1 MTTSSL
7 FIHHLHLHHFRS
19 YQALHLE
26 VDDQIIVLAG
36 PNGAGKTNVLEALS
50 LLTPLGGFRKASLED
65 YTHLSSES
73 AENSLVPKNWA
84 INAHFETIY
93 GPQKVQAALV
103 RRRDEDSDGDDSDE
117 EDLDMSGRKRSSRS
131 FKMNGKSLKTAAEF
145 ASYIHMIWLTPQMD
159 RIFIDQSQ
167 YRRRFFDLL
176 VSNFDPQFSTLLTKY
191 GRLLRE
197 RTKLLREKN
206 RDMRWIRVIEEQIVQ
221 IGVALSAARL
231 DFLRCFEPYLR
242 HASESFAS
250 PLISISNWVEESLMV
265 NPAIKV
271 EAEWLEKLEKSR
283 SIDMEMGGAQVGSHK
298 MDLAVLHPEKKIPAK
313 HCSTGEQK
321 SFLISMV
328 LAEAKMLKAEKGIEP
343 ILLLDEVAAHLDE
356 HKKKALFEEILKTG
370 AQTWITTTEYNL
382 FSAFQEKLCYYNVL
396 PGTITKILV

>member
-1 MTTSSL
+1 MATSSL
-7 FIHHLHLHHFRS
+7 FIQHLHLHQFRS
-19 YQALHLE
+19 YPALHLD
-26 VDDQIIVLAG
+26 VNDQIVVLAG

-50 LLTPLGGFRKASLED
+50 LLTPMGGFRKASLED
-65 YTHLSSES
+65 YSHVANGSFE
-73 AENSLVPKNWA
+73 ADIAPKGWA

-93 GPQKVQAALV
+93 GSQKVQAALV
-103 RRRDEDSDGDDSDE
+103 RRQDEASEGDDLDDEDTDVN
-117 EDLDMSGRKRSSRS
+117 GRKRSSRA
-131 FKMNGKSLKTAAEF
+131 FKVNGRPLKTSAEF

-159 RIFIDQSQ
+159 RIFIDQAQ

-176 VSNFDPQFSTLLTKY
+176 VSNFDPQFSGLLTKY
-191 GRLLRE
+191 SRLLRDRAKLLRE
-197 RTKLLREKN
+197 RHP
-206 RDMRWIRVIEEQIVQ
+206 DMRWIRVIEEQIVQ

-250 PLISISNWVEESLMV
+250 PLISISNWVEESLLV
-265 NPAIKV
+265 SPAIKV
-271 EAEWLEKLEKSR
+271 EAEWLSKLEKSR
-283 SIDMEMGGAQVGSHK
+283 AIDMETGGAQVGSHK
-298 MDLAVLHPEKKIPAK
+298 MDLTVLHPEKKIPAK

-321 SFLISMV
+321 SFLISMI

>member
-1 MTTSSL
+1 MTPSL
-7 FIHHLHLHHFRS
+7 SINHLHLHHFRS
-19 YQALHLE
+19 YQALHLD
-26 VDDQIIVLAG
+26 VDDQIVVLAG

-65 YTHLSSES
+65 YSHMTGEVNQETGLE
-73 AENSLVPKNWA
+73 NWA

-93 GPQKVQAALV
+93 GPQKLQAALV
-103 RRRDEDSDGDDSDE
+103 KRRDEESESDDIDE
-117 EDLDMSGRKRSSRS
+117 EEPDIIGRKRSSRS
-131 FKMNGKSLKTAAEF
+131 FKMNGRPLKTATEF

-176 VSNFDPQFSTLLTKY
+176 VSNFDPQFSSLLTKY

-197 RTKLLREKN
+197 RTKLLRERN
-206 RDMRWIRVIEEQIVQ
+206 RDLRWLRVLEEQIVQ

-242 HASESFAS
+242 HASDSFAS
-250 PLISISNWVEESLMV
+250 PLISISNWVEEALMER
-265 NPAIKV
+265 PAIKV
-271 EAEWLEKLEKSR
+271 EAEWLEKLERSR
-283 SIDMEMGGAQVGSHK
+283 PIDAETGGAAVGSHK
-298 MDLAVLHPEKKIPAK
+298 MDLTVLHPEKKIPAK

-321 SFLISMV
+321 SFLISMI

-356 HKKKALFEEILKTG
+356 HKKKALFDEILKTG
-370 AQTWITTTEYNL
+370 AQTWITTTEHNL

>member
-1 MTTSSL
+1 MTNSSL
-7 FIHHLHLHHFRS
+7 FIHHLHLHQFRS
-19 YQALHLE
+19 YQALHLDVE
-26 VDDQIIVLAG
+26 DQIVVLAG

-65 YTHLSSES
+65 YSHMTSEIGQES
-73 AENSLVPKNWA
+73 GDLKNWA
-84 INAHFETIY
+84 INAHFETNF
-93 GPQKVQAALV
+93 GPQKVQAALL
-103 RRRDEDSDGDDSDE
+103 RRQDESFEDDDSDE
-117 EDLDMSGRKRSSRS
+117 ESSETGVRRKSSRA
-131 FKMNGKSLKTAAEF
+131 FKVNGRPLKTAAEF

-250 PLISISNWVEESLMV
+250 PIISISNWVEESLLE

-271 EAEWLEKLEKSR
+271 EAEWLAKLEKSR
-283 SIDMEMGGAQVGSHK
+283 GVDIETGGAQVGSHK
-298 MDLAVLHPEKKIPAK
+298 MDLAVFHPDKKIPAK

-321 SFLISMV
+321 SFLISMI
-328 LAEAKMLKAEKGIEP
+328 LAEAKMLKAEKGVEP
-343 ILLLDEVAAHLDE
+343 ILLLDEVAAHLDDY
-356 HKKKALFEEILKTG
+356 KKKALFEEILKTG
-370 AQTWITTTEYNL
+370 AQTWITTTECNL
-382 FSAFQEKLCYYNVL
+382 FSAFQEKLCYYSVL
-396 PGTITKILV
+396 PGMVTKMLV

>member
-1 MTTSSL
+1 MTPSL
-7 FIHHLHLHHFRS
+7 SINHLHLHHFRS
-19 YQALHLE
+19 YQALHLD
-26 VDDQIIVLAG
+26 VDDQIVVLAG

-65 YTHLSSES
+65 YSHMTGEMNQEIALE
-73 AENSLVPKNWA
+73 NWA

-93 GPQKVQAALV
+93 GPQKLQAALV
-103 RRRDEDSDGDDSDE
+103 KRRDEESESDDLDE
-117 EDLDMSGRKRSSRS
+117 EEADIIGRKRSSRS
-131 FKMNGKSLKTAAEF
+131 FKMNGRPLKTATEF

-176 VSNFDPQFSTLLTKY
+176 VSNFDPQFSSLLTKY

-197 RTKLLREKN
+197 RTKLLRERN
-206 RDMRWIRVIEEQIVQ
+206 RDLRWLRVLEEQIVQ

-242 HASESFAS
+242 HASDSFAS
-250 PLISISNWVEESLMV
+250 PLISISNWVEEALMER
-265 NPAIKV
+265 PAIKV
-271 EAEWLEKLEKSR
+271 EAEWLEKLERSR
-283 SIDMEMGGAQVGSHK
+283 PIDAETGGAAVGSHK
-298 MDLAVLHPEKKIPAK
+298 MDLTVLHPEKKIPAK

-321 SFLISMV
+321 SFLISMI